1 MESRFTRL
9 VEALEF
15 RLDPDDTRLISG
27 PSGIGKTVLL
37 QSLAGLWPFAS
48 GRVSLPGTRREAMF
62 VPQLPYIPAGD
73 LRTIV
78 SYPLEDDTVD
88 DREAQ
93 EALTKVALSHLVIRL
108 NEAREWAKALSVGE
122 QQRVA
127 FARILLSTS
136 RALFLD
142 ESTSA
147 LDEELE
153 QMLYHLI
160 RAELP
165 EMILISVSRRATVE
179 QFRARQLQLIGDG
192 EWRLE

>member
-93 EALTKVALSHLVIRL
+93 EALTKVAMRWGRL
-108 NEAREWAKALSVGE
+108 RHSNPDAYARTVMYHDSVSWWRKRKHEVLTSYDVERAGEAPQHER
-122 QQRVA
+122 
-127 FARILLSTS
+127 RILLLEAL
-136 RALFLD
+136 RAL
-142 ESTSA
+142 TPR
-147 LDEELE
+147 
-153 QMLYHLI
+153 Q
-160 RAELP
+160 RAVIVL
-165 EMILISVSRRATVE
+165 R
-179 QFRARQLQLIGDG
+179 
-192 EWRLE
+192 